1 MESLRVIVLA
11 IVVFGSLD
19 FRNFWT
25 NDDDDDDDAIIYQYC
40 VYGRF

>member
-11 IVVFGSLD
+11 IIVFGSLD

-25 NDDDDDDDAIIYQYC
+25 NNDDDDNDDVIIY
-40 VYGRF
+40 